1 MRHVVRM
8 EEHIFLQS
16 SITNAEKERLLGRS
30 NLYRRVFMKEDER
43 GESYCQA
50 QTSVQLRAEVDTATD
65 ICIMLIMCKILTRS
79 AMVKVSVWTPLQE
92 RK

>member
-30 NLYRRVFMKEDER
+30 NLCRRVFKKEDER
-43 GESYCQA
+43 AKLYCQA

-65 ICIMLIMCKILTRS
+65 IWIRLIMCKILTRS
-79 AMVKVSVWTPLQE
+79 AIVKVSVWTPLQE
-92 RK
+92 GK